1 MTHCGSCRFCK
12 LVQGEWT
19 CINEDSENYGLELDF
34 LDGCLDG
41 ERKEHHDE
49 RM

>member
-19 CINEDSENYGLELDF
+19 CINEDSENYGQ
-34 LDGCLDG
+34 DG
-41 ERKEHHDE
+41 ERKERHDE